1 MSMSYSWLEFFVAL
15 LAFVVSHAIPAFPA
29 LRARLITHLGRR
41 VYFLTYGATSL
52 ALLIWLVTSAA
63 NTPYVELWPAT
74 EHLLWVPRI
83 AMLPAMILA
92 VNGLLAPNPLSLT
105 MNRHGTF
112 DPTKPGIVGIVR
124 HPVLGAMLIWSVS
137 HLLANGTLVHALL
150 FGSFAVMSVAGMA
163 AIDRRRKARLGL
175 HEWRRLA
182 ALAPLL
188 PLFPSLLAGRRPTLS
203 IKAVWP
209 SVLGTAV
216 YVALAAG
223 HVWFAGVPSY
233 S

>member
-52 ALLIWLVTSAA
+52 ALLIWLVTAA
-63 NTPYVELWPAT
+63 SNTPYVELWPAT
-74 EHLLWVPRI
+74 EHLLWVPRLT
-83 AMLPAMILA
+83 MLPAVILA
-92 VNGLLAPNPLSLT
+92 VNGLIAPNPLSLT
-105 MNRHGTF
+105 MNRHYAF
-112 DPTKPGIVGIVR
+112 DPVKPGIVGIVR
-124 HPVLGAMLIWSVS
+124 HPVLCATLIWSVS
-137 HLLANGTLVHALL
+137 HILANGTLAHALL
-150 FGSFAVMSVAGMA
+150 FGSFAVMSVAGMV

-175 HEWRRLA
+175 YEWRRLA
-182 ALAPLL
+182 ALGPLL
-188 PLFPSLLAGRRPTLS
+188 PLLPSLLGGWRPTLS
-203 IKAVWP
+203 IRTLWP

-233 S
+233 P